1 MFRNT
6 NEFYNGLNQ
15 MNFLDNNNKHDNT
28 DNNLVAP
35 TGIPFV
41 TPETDSYPVEQ
52 NYAAQEKIMSSG
64 IPFVTPGN
72 TNSESVN
79 NTTQGQTVLTSLPTT
94 PPGPDNQFDSQN
106 TWNMH
111 EHSVP
116 GDNLSLFSMETNN
129 TTGDNFSL
137 FSMETNNTTGDNFSL
152 FSMETDNSEVATV
165 SPETFT
171 ESASETNEETNE
183 TNSKKEKKTQ
193 TTNKNNKKNKCESDP
208 YESGYKY
215 IAEIEKPVF
224 ARGVE
229 QFKMPLEIQFKEG
242 EDEESYIK
250 NRLAT
255 EHGITEALS
264 PRYTIDNRGDKFVLI
279 RLQKTQKASY
289 LG

>member
-64 IPFVTPGN
+64 IPFVTPGS

-137 FSMETNNTTGDNFSL
+137 FSMET
-152 FSMETDNSEVATV
+152 DNSEVATV

-171 ESASETNEETNE
+171 ESASETNE